1 MIETVS
7 LHPAGGGAEPSCAA
21 LREEL
26 LPTHGTGLE
35 AGQHERCR
43 GDSDNDVSG
52 QHPAVVCGAA
62 RSNYIRLRPPPW
74 RDRKLDTLF

>member
-26 LPTHGTGLE
+26 LPTHGTGLK
-35 AGQHERCR
+35 AGQH
-43 GDSDNDVSG
+43 ND
-52 QHPAVVCGAA
+52 AVAIA
-62 RSNYIRLRPPPW
+62 I
-74 RDRKLDTLF
+74 TT